1 MPKRPNTHFD
11 FGPMPPPLQTSWF
24 KPLAPRSSFR
34 LSRLASCTLVFVYCR
49 NLDGGGGG
57 ADVSSM
63 TTPSTIVID
72 ETEGVAALRGLPPLA
87 LRLPFLEGD
96 DHHGSAAAGL

>member
-1 MPKRPNTHFD
+1 LLGFTTLHDSIYLSR
-11 FGPMPPPLQTSWF
+11 TS
-24 KPLAPRSSFR
+24 RSSFR

-72 ETEGVAALRGLPPLA
+72 ETEGRRCLRACPPLA